1 MKQYKLTKEQ
11 KKTVTIIGINATENC
26 TCGYADFTEKSYK
39 DSCELLA
46 KELHLQKEEIKQI
59 IIADDEEFVSEDVR
73 QARNRMKESII
84 NKL

>member
-1 MKQYKLTKEQ
+1 MKKYTLTKEQ

-46 KELHLQKEEIKQI
+46 KELHLQKEELKEKIYWK
-59 IIADDEEFVSEDVR
+59 AYRKGYKEARERAEVSDH
-73 QARNRMKESII
+73 
-84 NKL
+84 